1 MTLKI
6 AIRKAKRSDLDHIVA
21 LWKDFSDF
29 HSQLDPHFSRSPR
42 GHVNF
47 KKFASEKMRSRTSQV
62 LVATMNGRAVGYLIA
77 SIIKYPPVFKEKQC
91 GFIFDLMVHRDFR
104 RTGIGTKLFSEA
116 RNWFIR
122 KKINRIELSVAAT
135 NPLATAFWEKMGF
148 KTYVERKYMR
158 LR

>member
-1 MTLKI
+1 
-6 AIRKAKRSDLDHIVA
+6 
-21 LWKDFSDF
+21 
-29 HSQLDPHFSRSPR
+29 
-42 GHVNF
+42 VNF
-47 KKFASEKMRSRTSQV
+47 KKFASEKMRSRTSLV

-77 SIIKYPPVFKEKQC
+77 SIIKYPPVFKEKKC

-104 RTGIGTKLFSEA
+104 RIGVGSKLFSEA

-148 KTYVERKYMR
+148 KTYMERKYMR